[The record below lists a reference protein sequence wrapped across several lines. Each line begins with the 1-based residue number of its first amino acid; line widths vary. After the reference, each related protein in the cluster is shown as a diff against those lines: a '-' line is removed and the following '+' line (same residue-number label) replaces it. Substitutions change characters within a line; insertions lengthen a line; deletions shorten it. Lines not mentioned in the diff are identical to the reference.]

1 MKGTLVV
8 TVRHLAELVAGTIH
22 GDGDLVI
29 QAARPLAEAQPG
41 DITFVVDNRHAA
53 RLSECPASAAVVFFP
68 FSMPTNGKVLIQVP
82 DPLAAFVTIVSH
94 LRHLG
99 HLGGEAEAPC
109 HGIDPQ
115 ASIHPTARIGE
126 GVSVYP
132 FAVIGAG
139 SVLGPRCQI
148 HAGVTIGRRCRLGD
162 EVILYPNV
170 VLYDETVLGHRVIIH
185 ANAVIGAD
193 GFGYRTQAGR
203 HVKVPQLGHV
213 EIDDDVEIGAC
224 TTIDRGTFE
233 ATRIGAGTKIDNL
246 VQIAHNCQIGRHNL
260 LVSQIG
266 IAGSSGTG
274 DYVVIAGQ
282 AGVADHVQI
291 GAGAI
296 VGGQAGVTRDVPAG
310 QRVLGNPATPE
321 REQQRILITLKKLP
335 ELHSDVR
342 RIKQALGLADQAKTP
357 RTRHAG

>member
-8 TVRHLAELVAGTIH
+8 TVRHLAELVAGTIQ
-22 GDGDLVI
+22 GDGELVI

-53 RLSECPASAAVVFFP
+53 RLSECPASAAVVP
-68 FSMPTNGKVLIQVP
+68 FSVPTNGKALIQVL
-82 DPLAAFVTIVSH
+82 DPLAAFVTIVRHFRH
-94 LRHLG
+94 LRG
-99 HLGGEAEAPC
+99 DAEAPC

-115 ASIHPTARIGE
+115 ASIHPSARIGE
-126 GVSVYP
+126 GVSIYP

-139 SVLGPRCQI
+139 SVLGPRCQV
-148 HAGVTIGRRCRLGD
+148 HAGVIIGRRCRLGE

-170 VLYDETVLGHRVIIH
+170 VLYDETVVGHRVIIH

-203 HVKVPQLGHV
+203 HVKVPQLGRV
-213 EIDDDVEIGAC
+213 EIDDDVEIGAG

-291 GAGAI
+291 GPGAI
-296 VGGQAGVTRDVPAG
+296 IGGQAGVTRDVPAG